1 MATGSLY
8 FHSPCFDGIVSA
20 ALTAELL
27 EHVDDWPPLEPHAV
41 NYEVREQWLARTL
54 GESTAVVD
62 FLYHPQARFWADHHG
77 TAFLTETLRAEFAL
91 RRDPFLIYDAAASS
105 CALLLWRR
113 FGPDLRR
120 AGRDFD
126 ELVRWAD
133 KIDAARY
140 DSVEEAIAATAP
152 ALQITLALS
161 LGDAGDLPERL
172 VSALRTAPLEQVAA
186 WPEIRERFERG
197 RSLRER
203 GLERF
208 KRAASLAADGIVVFD
223 VDAADTLVSRYAPF
237 LFFPQ
242 ARYSAGIVRG
252 ASGAKITAMRN
263 PWREFPPAPLGQIAA
278 TLGGGGHQRV
288 GSIALRGDR
297 VASAP
302 ELLERFLTHIR
313 AFEEQATH
321 RGP

>member
-20 ALTAELL
+20 VLSAELL
-27 EHVDDWPPLEPHAV
+27 ERVHDWLPLEPRAV

-54 GESTAVVD
+54 GESTAIVD
-62 FLYHPQARFWADHHG
+62 FLYHPQAKFWADHHG
-77 TAFLTETLRAEFAL
+77 TAFLNETLRAEFAV

-105 CALLLWRR
+105 CAILLWRR

-140 DSVEEAIAATAP
+140 DSVEEAMVSTDP
-152 ALQITLALS
+152 ALRITLALS

-186 WPEIRERFERG
+186 WPEIHKRFERG
-197 RSLRER
+197 RDLRER

-237 LFFPQ
+237 FFFPE

-263 PWREFPPAPLGQIAA
+263 PWREFTPAPLGHIAS

-288 GSIALRGDR
+288 GSIALSRER
-297 VASAP
+297 ASTAVD
-302 ELLERFLTHIR
+302 LLERLLAQIR
-313 AFEEQATH
+313 AFEQDRAQ
-321 RGP
+321 RAR